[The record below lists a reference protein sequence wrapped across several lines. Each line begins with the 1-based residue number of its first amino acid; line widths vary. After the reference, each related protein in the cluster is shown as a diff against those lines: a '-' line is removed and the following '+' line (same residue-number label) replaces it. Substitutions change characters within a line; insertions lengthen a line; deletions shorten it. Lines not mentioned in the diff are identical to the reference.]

1 MQQRVRR
8 LGRPVASKLWNIEL
22 SGYERL
28 PVAGPAILCPN
39 HISFLDSAFLMLTVP
54 RNISFVGKAEYMD
67 SWKTKY
73 LFPAMG
79 MIPIDRSGGDK
90 STAALDAAEAVL
102 RRGELFGIFP
112 EGTRSRNGNLH
123 KGRTGAARLAMKLDC
138 PIFPVGVIGTD
149 EIQPPDAKMPKLFS
163 GCEIK
168 IGRPIRPERYRGR
181 GAEHIAWRSMID
193 EVMFEIRELTGQTY
207 VNTYAGAKAETE
219 PTVAARVASV
229 SEPSPIPTVTS
240 RDRGRSRTHARRR
253 QLTASPQLTRRT
265 VVAAPILTVACR
277 TSRSLSPTAPS
288 ANWPMT
294 PRRSILPL
302 PSAPA

>member
-1 MQQRVRR
+1 MQRRVRR
-8 LGRPVASKLWNIEL
+8 VACPVAGWLWDIERL
-22 SGYERL
+22 GYERL
-28 PVAGPAILCPN
+28 PVDGPAILCPN

-90 STAALDAAEAVL
+90 STAALDAAEEVL

-112 EGTRSRNGNLH
+112 EGTRSRNGDLH

-138 PIFPVGVIGTD
+138 PIFPVGITGTD
-149 EIQPPDAKMPKLFS
+149 AIQPPDAKAPKLFS
-163 GCEIK
+163 RCRIE
-168 IGRPIRPERYRGR
+168 IGRPIHPARYRGH

-193 EVMFEIRELTGQTY
+193 EVMFEIRELTGQRY
-207 VNTYAGAKAETE
+207 VNHYAGATAETE

-229 SEPSPIPTVTS
+229 VDHIPDLTSNEPTDV
-240 RDRGRSRTHARRR
+240 
-253 QLTASPQLTRRT
+253 
-265 VVAAPILTVACR
+265 
-277 TSRSLSPTAPS
+277 RSLALVGG
-288 ANWPMT
+288 N
-294 PRRSILPL
+294 
-302 PSAPA
+302 